1 MEFTYKLPDNNA
13 FNDAIKIVASSMH
26 LLPENGKKLQR
37 LLEVGQCEII
47 DTGKFSGRRWNAI
60 GATVNVFVP
69 LNMYH
74 EFGNDASL
82 KGSILRICEQ
92 VLPASAG
99 FDILEVTISPQL
111 NATEPMNAIDEIDKD
126 VVDEKFIELNEDLIK
141 KGKQMAKAYITLYA
155 LENHLREF
163 IHKVLTQK
171 IGTDYSKAI
180 SPKLHKSI
188 DTLKEKERVK
198 KWLSLRGDN
207 DLYYLDFIE
216 LADLIINNW
225 EHFSDVIP
233 DQPWIKVKIE
243 EMYNIRCLIAHN
255 SYISDENFE
264 LLNVTTRQILKQI
277 N

>member
-1 MEFTYKLPDNNA
+1 MDFTYKLPDNNA
-13 FNDAIKIVASSMH
+13 FNEAIKVVASSIPM
-26 LLPENGKKLQR
+26 LQENRKKLQR
-37 LLEVGQCEII
+37 LLDVGQCEII
-47 DTGKFSGRRWNAI
+47 DTGKFSGRRWDAM
-60 GATVNVFVP
+60 GANVNVFVP
-69 LNMYH
+69 LSMYP
-74 EFGNDASL
+74 EFGSDASL

-111 NATEPMNAIDEIDKD
+111 NATEPINAIDEIDKD
-126 VVDEKFIELNEDLIK
+126 VVDEKFIGLNEDLIR

-180 SPKLHKSI
+180 SPKLRKSI
-188 DTLKEKERVK
+188 ENLKNQEKTK

-207 DLYYLDFIE
+207 DLYYLDFRE
-216 LADLIINNW
+216 LADLIISNW
-225 EHFSDVIP
+225 VHFSDVIS
-233 DQPWIKVKIE
+233 DQHWIKVKIE

-264 LLNVTTRQILKQI
+264 LLNVTTRQLLKQI